1 MACSQCGNSNCGGNC
16 FDGVCSD
23 AGTCSQFPTN
33 QCTPCNTDCGQN
45 SATCETLPSA
55 LENFVTQFFGSVQ
68 KTEINGKVT
77 WVLPCDLDVG
87 LPANPRGAG
96 EGLACYFKRLFEDG
110 INGLQG
116 NQGDTGAAGAPGRN
130 AYTITTSAFNPPTVP
145 GHTIQVTIIA
155 SPVIA
160 VGETIFIPG
169 AGWYVVTE
177 VFQGTTVFATLLEP
191 TPVVLSLVHA
201 GTVMLP
207 TGPRGLSITGPQ
219 GLQGPK
225 GDTGATGAMGAT
237 GGVGATGATGP
248 AGATAT
254 NSNATIKGGSS
265 DYVVTNSYAKIDFGT
280 TDLQATLAVAGTYL
294 VMVFLEGNQTT
305 GGSIS
310 WSAKLNNQS
319 TATDYPDTQTNFK
332 VDSSAVHDT
341 FCLAGIVTTSAVN
354 QVVDVQIISSSASV
368 NQHVY
373 FADSYMLWIKLA

>member
-1 MACSQCGNSNCGGNC
+1 MACSQCGCSDCGGNC

-23 AGTCSQFPTN
+23 AGTCSQFPTS

-55 LENFVTQFFGSVQ
+55 LENFVLQFFGAIQ
-68 KTEINGKVT
+68 KTEVNGKVT

-87 LPANPRGAG
+87 LPANPRGAN

-145 GHTIQVTIIA
+145 GQTIQVTIIA

-169 AGWYVVTE
+169 AGWYQVTE

-191 TPVVLSLVHA
+191 TPIVLALVHA

-225 GDTGATGAMGAT
+225 GDMGPI
-237 GGVGATGATGP
+237 GATGATGIPGPTGAAGP
-248 AGATAT
+248 AGAAAT
-254 NSNATIKGGSS
+254 NSSATIKGGTT
-265 DYVVTNSYAKIDFGT
+265 DYVVTNAYAKIDFGT
-280 TDLQATLAVAGTYL
+280 TDLEATLPVAGTYL
-294 VMVFLEGNQTT
+294 VLVFLEGIQST
-305 GGSIS
+305 GAVIS
-310 WSAKLNNQS
+310 WTAKLNNQS
-319 TATDYPDTQTNFK
+319 TATDYPDTETTFRIETGSIHQTLTLGG
-332 VDSSAVHDT
+332 V
-341 FCLAGIVTTSAVN
+341 VTTSADN
-354 QVVDVQIISSSASV
+354 QIVDVQIISSSGSGS
-368 NQHVY
+368 QHVY
-373 FADSYMLWIKLA
+373 YAFSYMIWIKLA